1 MNFIKGLARQT
12 GTPPTPLAVSPRSP
26 DVGEVIKG
34 FDIADI
40 ATMVV
45 VGGLSFPV
53 GYAIGKPIRTPSMWV
68 MGGLG
73 TVAGFLLGFQNSSGK
88 LQLPPSPPPL
98 SLHLNKGSP
107 PWTLTMRWKR
117 WCNRMA
123 YIFAVSMMYLTPVLS
138 FTARLINS
146 ATSE

>member
-88 LQLPPSPPPL
+88 LQLPPPPPHLSLNKWSPP
-98 SLHLNKGSP
+98 S
-107 PWTLTMRWKR
+107 TLTMEE
-117 WCNRMA
+117 WCNRMP

>member
-1 MNFIKGLARQT
+1 MWFHKSQSTQEQELKKRFQDRGAPPTITMNFIKGLARQT

-88 LQLPPSPPPL
+88 LQLPPPPPPSL
-98 SLHLNKGSP
+98 SPFEQRES
-107 PWTLTMRWKR
+107 TLDPDDAMEE
-117 WCNRMA
+117 
-123 YIFAVSMMYLTPVLS
+123 VV
-138 FTARLINS
+138 
-146 ATSE
+146 